1 MMRRLALITGA
12 TSGIGLA
19 FARVYASHGWD
30 VVVTG
35 RRQERLEKL
44 VEEIRLRFGVEASF
58 VVADLSEVG
67 APQRLIDYVTSLG
80 RKVDGLVN
88 NAGYGLPE
96 GFIGNAFSSH
106 EAFLRVMMHTPT
118 ELAYLVLPGM
128 IEQKFGRIV
137 NVSSLASYLPASPGD
152 TLYAPVKA
160 YLTRFSQ
167 GLHLEARDHGVHV
180 SALCPGYTYSEF
192 HDVTGSRERISQTTP
207 EWMWMGADEVAREGY
222 QAAEANRAICVPGA
236 PNKFLSALLK
246 IIPDDWALELIS
258 NHLRKMVR

>member
-1 MMRRLALITGA
+1 MRRLVLITGA
-12 TSGIGLA
+12 TAGIGLA
-19 FARVYASHGWD
+19 FARVYAGHGWD

-35 RRQERLEKL
+35 RRQDRLEKL
-44 VEEIRLRFGVEASF
+44 CEEIRLRFGVEAHF
-58 VVADLSEVG
+58 IAADLSDAETPKKLVDFV
-67 APQRLIDYVTSLG
+67 AALG
-80 RKVDGLVN
+80 RRVDGLVN
-88 NAGYGLPE
+88 NAGYGLPA
-96 GFIGNAFSSH
+96 GFAGNAFEAH
-106 EAFLRVMMHTPT
+106 ETFLRVMLRAPT
-118 ELAYLVLPGM
+118 ELAHLVLPGM

-137 NVSSLASYLPASPGD
+137 NVASLAAYLPASPGD

-192 HDVTGSRERISQTTP
+192 HDVNGSRERISQSTP

-246 IIPDDWALELIS
+246 ILPDDWSLELIS